1 MGKHL
6 DSDPLPMLLNF
17 GLVLFLVFLNGFFVA
32 AEFAIVKVRS
42 TRIETLIQ
50 EGNHKAKIARSIVKN
65 LDAYLSATQLGITLA
80 SLGLGWVGEPAVADM
95 IYPFLAWIGLGGGE
109 VILHTVSFTIAFSF
123 ITALHIIL
131 GELVPKSMAIQQA
144 EAITLWTARPLHLF
158 YVLMFPFIWFLN
170 TIANTSLKLMGF
182 KPETDHQ
189 SAHTEEEIRLL
200 VKESHESGLID
211 NTELTL
217 VDNIFDFSETHAREI
232 MIPRTEMVCLYTGNT
247 YEENREIT
255 YKEMH
260 TRYPLCDPDKDHII
274 GFIHI
279 KDLWRNETE
288 RDIRSLVRPITKVPD
303 SIQISKLLKIMQR
316 KKTEMCILIDE
327 YGGTSGLVT
336 LEDILEEIV
345 GEIQD
350 EFDEERPP
358 IEQKDEKTWSI
369 DGRLLIEE
377 VNEQFGLKIECEDYD
392 TIGGWVYSQ
401 VEIPP
406 RKGQKVRVGDQAEL
420 TIEEMDQLRIS
431 RLKLHLLE
439 RTTEA
444 HLVDE
449 AAG

>member
-1 MGKHL
+1 
-6 DSDPLPMLLNF
+6 MLLNV

-32 AEFAIVKVRS
+32 AEFAIVKVRN

-50 EGNHKAKIARSIVKN
+50 EGNHKAKIAGSIVTN

-80 SLGLGWVGEPAVADM
+80 SLGLGWVGEPAVAVM
-95 IYPFLAWIGLGGGE
+95 IHPLLAAIGLSGSE
-109 VILHTVSFTIAFSF
+109 AVLHTVSFTIAFSF

-144 EAITLWTARPLHLF
+144 EAIALWTARPLHLF
-158 YVLMFPFIWFLN
+158 YKMMFPFIWSLNSVANLFL
-170 TIANTSLKLMGF
+170 KWMGF
-182 KPETDHQ
+182 KPQTDHQ
-189 SAHTEEEIRLL
+189 SAHTEDEIRLL

-232 MIPRTEMVCLYTGNT
+232 MIPRTEMVCLYTDNS

-255 YKEMH
+255 FREMH

-279 KDLWRNETE
+279 KDLWRNDQE
-288 RDIRSLVRPITKVPD
+288 RDIRNLIRPITKVPE

-358 IEQKDEKTWSI
+358 VEKKDEQTWSI

-377 VNEQFGLKIECEDYD
+377 VNDQFHLEIECEDYD

-406 RKGQKVRVGDQAEL
+406 RRGQKVHWKDRAEF

-431 RLKLHLLE
+431 RIRLHLLE
-439 RTTEA
+439 AVDEES
-444 HLVDE
+444 LVDE

>member
-1 MGKHL
+1 M
-6 DSDPLPMLLNF
+6 DSDPLPMWFNI
-17 GLVLFLVFLNGFFVA
+17 GLVFFLVFLNGFFVA
-32 AEFAIVKVRS
+32 AEFAIVKVRN

-50 EGNHKAKIARSIVKN
+50 AGNHKAKIARNIVAN
-65 LDAYLSATQLGITLA
+65 LNAYLSATQLGITLA

-95 IYPFLAWIGLGGGE
+95 IRPLLALMGLGTSE
-109 VILHTVSFTIAFSF
+109 AILHTLSFVIAFSL

-131 GELVPKSMAIQQA
+131 GELAPKSMAIQQS
-144 EAITLWTARPLHLF
+144 EAIALWAARPLHLF
-158 YVLMFPFIWFLN
+158 YVIMFPFIWILNEAANLFLR
-170 TIANTSLKLMGF
+170 LLGF

-200 VKESHESGLID
+200 MKESHESGFID

-217 VDNIFDFSETHAREI
+217 VDNIFEFSETHAREI
-232 MIPRTEMVCLYTGNT
+232 MIPRTEMVCLYTENS

-255 YKEMH
+255 FKEMH

-279 KDLWRNETE
+279 KDLWKNDQVK
-288 RDIRSLVRPITKVPD
+288 DIRRLVRPITKVPD
-303 SIQISKLLKIMQR
+303 SIQISKLLKIMQK

-358 IEQKDEKTWSI
+358 VEKKGEETWSI
-369 DGRLLIEE
+369 DGRLLIDE
-377 VNEQFGLKIECEDYD
+377 VNEQFHLKIECEDYD

-406 RKGQKVRVGDQAEL
+406 RKGQRVLYDQRAEFI
-420 TIEEMDQLRIS
+420 IEEMDQLRIS
-431 RLKLHLLE
+431 RLTVHLLSP
-439 RTTEA
+439 TEDT
-444 HLVDE
+444 LVDE
-449 AAG
+449 AAAG